1 MRGLSAGRVCLAL
14 LATLLG
20 TCRLA
25 EGGCQG
31 KCCPGTDRSCTATD
45 WRMDRVYGTCYCDD
59 TCQRTKDCCFD
70 HPTVCPAQSCV
81 VSQWSH
87 WSGCAE
93 KCRPAM
99 RVRRRQVEQQARNS
113 PDICPPLEERAGC
126 MDYLGHQGAHCTP
139 TRGPALI
146 TAAEFGAG
154 RPKYDLYGEPLDPG
168 YCVEF
173 KMESLSPHCTVEN
186 RHHTRW
192 MQYLRE
198 GYTVCVA
205 CQPPAMRNHSRGCQG
220 DGAASDR
227 DTLLQWQAVGNPRCR
242 GTWKRLQR
250 QERCACPQVH
260 SFVFI

>member
-14 LATLLG
+14 LAALLG

-31 KCCPGTDRSCTATD
+31 KCCQGSDRSCTVTD
-45 WRMDRVYGTCYCDD
+45 WRMDRVFGTCYCDD

-70 HPTVCPAQSCV
+70 YPTVCPAQPCV

-87 WSGCAE
+87 WSGCVE
-93 KCRPAM
+93 KCRQAM

-113 PDICPPLEERAGC
+113 PYICPPLEERAGC
-126 MDYLGHQGAHCTP
+126 MDYVNHQGEHCAP
-139 TRGPALI
+139 GPALI
-146 TAAEFGAG
+146 TAAEFGAK
-154 RPKYDLYGEPLDPG
+154 RPKYDMYGEPLDPG

-173 KMESLSPHCTVEN
+173 KMEWLSPYCAVEN

-205 CQPPAMRNHSRGCQG
+205 CQPPAMNNHSHGCQG
-220 DGAASDR
+220 DGTATDR
-227 DTLLQWQAVGNPRCR
+227 DSLLQWQAVGSPRCR
-242 GTWKRLQR
+242 GTWKKLQR
-250 QERCACPQVH
+250 QERCGCPQVH